1 MIVHDINLLEIKG
14 SDTLE
19 LQIEN
24 KKKQLKTLYFEE
36 SKVKSKYNALQQRS
50 TGNNMVAERINIRI
64 EYEPDFND
72 GSVDLVVKTEWG
84 YIKQIFIIGNNIF
97 PEKTNRDIE

>member
-1 MIVHDINLLEIKG
+1 
-14 SDTLE
+14 
-19 LQIEN
+19 
-24 KKKQLKTLYFEE
+24 
-36 SKVKSKYNALQQRS
+36 
-50 TGNNMVAERINIRI
+50 MVAERINIRI
-64 EYEPDFND
+64 EYEPDFTD

>member
-1 MIVHDINLLEIKG
+1 MEINKYICFLSCYDFRNLGYQEILVFTSDGQLIVHDINLLEIKG

-36 SKVKSKYNALQQRS
+36 SKVKSK
-50 TGNNMVAERINIRI
+50 
-64 EYEPDFND
+64 
-72 GSVDLVVKTEWG
+72 
-84 YIKQIFIIGNNIF
+84 
-97 PEKTNRDIE
+97 

>member
-1 MIVHDINLLEIKG
+1 MEIKG

-24 KKKQLKTLYFEE
+24 KKKQLKQLYFEE
-36 SKVKSKYNALQQRS
+36 SKVQSKYNALKQR
-50 TGNNMVAERINIRI
+50 TGSANMVAERINIRI
-64 EYEPDFND
+64 EYEPDFTD